1 MSMTVRQADAWDV
14 HPTGRVVILLDPPYG
29 LNKDTWD
36 TKDNARKFYSTK
48 FLKSVTSDADAA
60 VVIIFG
66 YDDMLIPLASEMM
79 SNKSPH
85 WRYCNIVTFVPD
97 RPRQGMNHDV
107 HHRLPRNSKALILHY
122 VRDPLFAESDIVKE
136 TFPESM
142 RPALN
147 FMRDMAASRGYTT
160 KDLIR
165 LTGVTTCSHYL
176 QESEFEFPRETSR
189 FLQMFPDATD
199 EELQAYRE
207 ARQAYME
214 ARQEYREA
222 RQAYREARSPF
233 RNCMTS
239 DAIPYVLDQH
249 RDDTYGHPTA
259 KQVGE
264 LRPLIEFTQKSW
276 LVVDP
281 FCGSGMTAQVCD
293 MLGRDC
299 DLSDIDTRW
308 VEATQHRIDQMKGN

>member
-1 MSMTVRQADAWDV
+1 MNMTVRQADAWDV
-14 HPTGRVVILLDPPYG
+14 HPTGRVVLVLDPPYG
-29 LNKDTWD
+29 LNKDSWD

-48 FLKSVTSDADAA
+48 FLKSVTSEADAA
-60 VVIIFG
+60 VVIIYG
-66 YDDMLIPLASEMM
+66 YDDMLIPLASEVMAD
-79 SNKSPH
+79 KSPH
-85 WRYCNIVTFVPD
+85 WRYCNLVTFVPD
-97 RPRQGMNHDV
+97 RPRQGMNQNI

-122 VRDPLFAESDIVKE
+122 VREPLFAESDIVKE

-189 FLQMFPDATD
+189 FLQMFPDATP

-207 ARQAYME
+207 ARQAY
-214 ARQEYREA
+214 REA
-222 RQAYREARSPF
+222 RAPF
-233 RNCMTS
+233 RRCMTT
-239 DAIPYVLDQH
+239 DAIPYELDQH

-264 LRPLIEFTQKSW
+264 LKPLIEFTQNHWK
-276 LVVDP
+276 VVDP
-281 FCGSGMTAQVCD
+281 FCGSGMTANVCD